1 MSLPFPS
8 AEWAEAYRHA
18 INHNAA
24 YKKSAAAWEQGAI
37 ALVALPDAA
46 AGLSDAHGMILD
58 LKHGHCNGVIYTTER
73 ARIDETPFV
82 IEADYAH
89 WKAVIRGELDP
100 VRAMLSG
107 QLKLTRGH
115 LPTIIRDVE
124 GARQLVLSAGNIAT
138 SFLG

>member
-18 INHNAA
+18 INQNVA

-37 ALVALPDAA
+37 ALVALADAQ
-46 AGLSDAHGMILD
+46 AGLAEAHGMILD
-58 LKHGHCNGVIYTTER
+58 LKHGSCNGVIHTTDR
-73 ARIDETPFV
+73 ARIDQTPFV
-82 IEADYAH
+82 IEASYAN
-89 WKAVIRGELDP
+89 WKAVMRGELDP
-100 VRAMLSG
+100 VRAMLGG

-124 GARQLVLSAGNIAT
+124 GARQLVLSASAIDTAFSG
-138 SFLG
+138 